1 MITAVWLELFLMPA
15 RCSRLGKFLLL
26 SNKNKLNCVFFPD
39 LKLLLVMVK
48 ILTYF
53 CPVIIRPILL
63 FLKRGGNQHAV
74 DENGEVSVAV

>member
-1 MITAVWLELFLMPA
+1 M
-15 RCSRLGKFLLL
+15 
-26 SNKNKLNCVFFPD
+26 FFPRS
-39 LKLLLVMVK
+39 K
-48 ILTYF
+48 IIASDGKNFNLF